1 MKNKEADWEKEN
13 ERFLTESQKKKKY
26 ENLSILMI
34 SVVLQYQENF
44 TGETEKEEQ
53 CRTLN

>member
-34 SVVLQYQENF
+34 SVVLQYQENS